1 MILDNLETKL
11 REIRGSAVNNLL
23 QQFRN
28 LHKKFASVL
37 FVFFFL
43 IGLTGSLLSFKSAFT
58 KVIFENKEISGE
70 SKLTAI
76 LPLDSLE
83 TIATSTLNE
92 KANTKFKK
100 SEKVEIKI
108 AKGTVLFYY
117 KDAYSIQVNGASGAP
132 ILIEKK
138 FGGIIQDIHD
148 GAILDSL
155 FINKLSLSKK
165 IYSIIMGLSL
175 LLLTITGTYM
185 WYKPKMIKKNR

>member
-1 MILDNLETKL
+1 M
-11 REIRGSAVNNLL
+11 SLL

-37 FVFFFL
+37 FVFFFF

-58 KVIFENKEISGE
+58 KVIFENKQISGE
-70 SKLTAI
+70 SKLAAI

-92 KANTKFKK
+92 KASTSFKK
-100 SEKVEIKI
+100 SEKVEIKLS
-108 AKGTVLFYY
+108 KGTVIFYY
-117 KDAYSIQVNGASGAP
+117 KDAYSIQLNGASGAP
-132 ILIEKK
+132 IIIEKK

-155 FINKLSLSKK
+155 LTNKLSLSKK
-165 IYSIIMGLSL
+165 VYSIIMGLSL

>member
-1 MILDNLETKL
+1 M
-11 REIRGSAVNNLL
+11 SLL
-23 QQFRN
+23 QNFRS

-43 IGLTGSLLSFKSAFT
+43 IGFTGCLLAFKSAFT
-58 KVIFENKEISGE
+58 KTIFENKEVAAE
-70 SKLTAI
+70 SKLAAI

-83 TIATSTLNE
+83 KIATNTLNE

-108 AKGTVLFYY
+108 SKGTVLFYY
-117 KDAYSIQVNGASGAP
+117 KDAYSIQVNGATGAP

-155 FINKLSLSKK
+155 VTNKSSLSKK
-165 IYSIIMGLSL
+165 VYSIIMGLSL

>member
-1 MILDNLETKL
+1 M
-11 REIRGSAVNNLL
+11 SLL
-23 QQFRN
+23 QNFRL

-37 FVFFFL
+37 FVFFFM
-43 IGLTGSLLSFKSAFT
+43 IGFTGCLLAFKSAFT
-58 KVIFENKEISGE
+58 KIIFENKEISAE
-70 SKLTAI
+70 SKLAQI

-83 TIATSTLNE
+83 KVATFVLNE
-92 KANTKFKK
+92 KANTNFKK

-108 AKGTVLFYY
+108 SKGTVLFYY
-117 KDAYSIQVNGASGAP
+117 KDAYSIQLNGASGAP

-155 FINKLSLSKK
+155 VANKLSLSKK
-165 IYSIIMGLSL
+165 FYSIIMGLSL

-185 WYKPKMIKKNR
+185 WYKPKTIKKNR

>member
-1 MILDNLETKL
+1 M
-11 REIRGSAVNNLL
+11 SLL

-58 KVIFENKEISGE
+58 KVIFENKQIIGE
-70 SKLTAI
+70 TKLAAI

-92 KANTKFKK
+92 KASTSFKK
-100 SEKVEIKI
+100 SEKVEIKLS
-108 AKGTVLFYY
+108 KGTVIFYY

-148 GAILDSL
+148 GAIVDSL
-155 FINKLSLSKK
+155 LTNKLSLSKK
-165 IYSIIMGLSL
+165 VYSIIMGLSL

-185 WYKPKMIKKNR
+185 WYKPKMIKK

>member
-1 MILDNLETKL
+1 M
-11 REIRGSAVNNLL
+11 SLL

-58 KVIFENKEISGE
+58 KVIFENKQISGE
-70 SKLTAI
+70 TKLAAI

-92 KANTKFKK
+92 KASTSFKK
-100 SEKVEIKI
+100 SEKVEIKL
-108 AKGTVLFYY
+108 AKGTVIFYY

-148 GAILDSL
+148 GAIVDSL
-155 FINKLSLSKK
+155 LTNKLSLSKK
-165 IYSIIMGLSL
+165 VYSIIMGLSL

>member
-1 MILDNLETKL
+1 M
-11 REIRGSAVNNLL
+11 SLL

-58 KVIFENKEISGE
+58 KVIFENKQISGE
-70 SKLTAI
+70 IKLAAI

-92 KANTKFKK
+92 KASTSFKK
-100 SEKVEIKI
+100 SEKVEIKLS
-108 AKGTVLFYY
+108 KGTVIFYY

-148 GAILDSL
+148 GAIVDSL
-155 FINKLSLSKK
+155 LTNKLSLSKK
-165 IYSIIMGLSL
+165 VYSIIMGLSL

>member
-1 MILDNLETKL
+1 M
-11 REIRGSAVNNLL
+11 SLL
-23 QQFRN
+23 LQFRN

-58 KVIFENKEISGE
+58 KVIFENKEISAE
-70 SKLTAI
+70 SKLAAI

-83 TIATSTLNE
+83 KIATFTLNE

-100 SEKVEIKI
+100 SEKVEIKL

-165 IYSIIMGLSL
+165 LYSIIMGLSL
-175 LLLTITGTYM
+175 LLLTITGTYL
-185 WYKPKMIKKNR
+185 WYKPILIKKNR

>member
-1 MILDNLETKL
+1 M
-11 REIRGSAVNNLL
+11 SLL
-23 QQFRN
+23 QNFRS
-28 LHKKFASVL
+28 LHKKFASLL

-58 KVIFENKEISGE
+58 KVIFENKEMSAE
-70 SKLTAI
+70 SKLSTF

-83 TIATSTLNE
+83 KMATSMLNE
-92 KANTKFKK
+92 KANTQFKK

-117 KDAYSIQVNGASGAP
+117 KDAYSIQLNGASGAP

-155 FINKLSLSKK
+155 FTNKLSLSKK
-165 IYSIIMGLSL
+165 VYSIIMGLSL

>member
-1 MILDNLETKL
+1 M
-11 REIRGSAVNNLL
+11 SLL

-28 LHKKFASVL
+28 LHKKFASIL

-58 KVIFENKEISGE
+58 KVIFENKEISDE
-70 SKLTAI
+70 SKLSAI

-108 AKGTVLFYY
+108 SKGTIMFYY
-117 KDAYSIQVNGASGAP
+117 KDAYSIQLNGASGAP

-155 FINKLSLSKK
+155 VTNKSSLSKK
-165 IYSIIMGLSL
+165 VYSIIMGLSL

>member
-1 MILDNLETKL
+1 M
-11 REIRGSAVNNLL
+11 SLL

-83 TIATSTLNE
+83 TIATYTLNE

-117 KDAYSIQVNGASGAP
+117 KDAYSCLLYTSP
-132 ILIEKK
+132 SPR
-138 FGGIIQDIHD
+138 
-148 GAILDSL
+148 DS
-155 FINKLSLSKK
+155 
-165 IYSIIMGLSL
+165 
-175 LLLTITGTYM
+175 
-185 WYKPKMIKKNR
+185 

>member
-1 MILDNLETKL
+1 M
-11 REIRGSAVNNLL
+11 SLL

-83 TIATSTLNE
+83 TIATTILNE
-92 KANTKFKK
+92 KANMKFKK

-117 KDAYSIQVNGASGAP
+117 KDAYSIQLNGSSGEP

-165 IYSIIMGLSL
+165 VYSIIMGLSL
-175 LLLTITGTYM
+175 LLLTITGTYL
-185 WYKPKMIKKNR
+185 WYKPKMIKKSR

>member
-1 MILDNLETKL
+1 M
-11 REIRGSAVNNLL
+11 SLL

-58 KVIFENKEISGE
+58 KVIFENKQISGE
-70 SKLTAI
+70 SKLAAI

-92 KANTKFKK
+92 KASTSFKK
-100 SEKVEIKI
+100 SEKVEIKLS
-108 AKGTVLFYY
+108 KGTVIFYY
-117 KDAYSIQVNGASGAP
+117 KDAYSIQLNGASGAP

-155 FINKLSLSKK
+155 LTNKLSLSKK
-165 IYSIIMGLSL
+165 VYSIIMGLSL

>member
-1 MILDNLETKL
+1 M
-11 REIRGSAVNNLL
+11 SLL

-70 SKLTAI
+70 SKLSAI

-108 AKGTVLFYY
+108 SKGTIMFYY
-117 KDAYSIQVNGASGAP
+117 KDAYSIQLNGASGAP

-155 FINKLSLSKK
+155 VTNKSSLSKK
-165 IYSIIMGLSL
+165 VYSIIMGLSL

>member
-1 MILDNLETKL
+1 M
-11 REIRGSAVNNLL
+11 SLL

-58 KVIFENKEISGE
+58 KVIFENKQISGE
-70 SKLTAI
+70 SKLAAI

-92 KANTKFKK
+92 KASTSFKK
-100 SEKVEIKI
+100 SEKVEIKLS
-108 AKGTVLFYY
+108 KGTVIFYY
-117 KDAYSIQVNGASGAP
+117 KDAYSIELNGASGAP

-155 FINKLSLSKK
+155 LTNKLSLSKK
-165 IYSIIMGLSL
+165 VYSIIMGLSL

>member
-1 MILDNLETKL
+1 M
-11 REIRGSAVNNLL
+11 SLL
-23 QQFRN
+23 QKFRN
-28 LHKKFASVL
+28 LHKKFESVL

-43 IGLTGSLLSFKSAFT
+43 IGLTGSLLSFKSVFT
-58 KVIFENKEISGE
+58 KVIFENKEISGD

-155 FINKLSLSKK
+155 FTNKLSLSKK
-165 IYSIIMGLSL
+165 VYSIIMGLSL

>member
-1 MILDNLETKL
+1 M
-11 REIRGSAVNNLL
+11 SLL

-58 KVIFENKEISGE
+58 KVIFENKQISGE
-70 SKLTAI
+70 IKLAAI

-92 KANTKFKK
+92 KASTSFKK
-100 SEKVEIKI
+100 SEKVEIKLS
-108 AKGTVLFYY
+108 KGTVIFYY
-117 KDAYSIQVNGASGAP
+117 KDAYSIQLNGASGAP

-155 FINKLSLSKK
+155 LTNKLSLSKK
-165 IYSIIMGLSL
+165 VYSIIMGLSL

>member
-1 MILDNLETKL
+1 M
-11 REIRGSAVNNLL
+11 SLL
-23 QQFRN
+23 QNFRS
-28 LHKKFASVL
+28 LHKKFASLL
-37 FVFFFL
+37 FAFFFL
-43 IGLTGSLLSFKSAFT
+43 IGLTGSLLAFKSAFT

-70 SKLTAI
+70 SKLAAI

-83 TIATSTLNE
+83 KMATSILNK
-92 KANTKFKK
+92 KANTRFAK

-108 AKGTVLFYY
+108 TKGTVLFYY
-117 KDAYSIQVNGASGAP
+117 KDAYSIQLNGASGAP

-155 FINKLSLSKK
+155 LTNKLSLSKK
-165 IYSIIMGLSL
+165 VYSIIMGLSL

>member
-1 MILDNLETKL
+1 M
-11 REIRGSAVNNLL
+11 SLL

-58 KVIFENKEISGE
+58 KVIFENKQISGE
-70 SKLTAI
+70 TKLAAI

-92 KANTKFKK
+92 KASTSFKK
-100 SEKVEIKI
+100 SEKVEIKLS
-108 AKGTVLFYY
+108 KGTVIFYY

-148 GAILDSL
+148 GAIVDSL
-155 FINKLSLSKK
+155 LTNKLSLSKK
-165 IYSIIMGLSL
+165 VYSIIMGLSL

>member
-1 MILDNLETKL
+1 M
-11 REIRGSAVNNLL
+11 SLL
-23 QQFRN
+23 QNFRN
-28 LHKKFASVL
+28 LHKQFASVL

-58 KVIFENKEISGE
+58 KIIFENREVSAETKIA
-70 SKLTAI
+70 KL

-83 TIATSTLNE
+83 KVATSILNE
-92 KANTKFKK
+92 KAKTEFKK

-108 AKGTVLFYY
+108 SKGTVLFYY
-117 KDAYSIQVNGASGAP
+117 KEAYSVQLNGGSGDP

-148 GAILDSL
+148 GAILDSWI
-155 FINKLSLSKK
+155 INKSSLFKK
-165 IYSIIMGLSL
+165 LYSIIMGLSL

-185 WYKPKMIKKNR
+185 WYKPKLIKKNR

>member
-1 MILDNLETKL
+1 M
-11 REIRGSAVNNLL
+11 SLL
-23 QQFRN
+23 QQCRN

-132 ILIEKK
+132 VLIEKK

-155 FINKLSLSKK
+155 FANKLSLSKK
-165 IYSIIMGLSL
+165 VYSIIMGLSL

>member
-1 MILDNLETKL
+1 M
-11 REIRGSAVNNLL
+11 SLL

-58 KVIFENKEISGE
+58 KVIFENKQISGE
-70 SKLTAI
+70 TKLAAI

-92 KANTKFKK
+92 KASTSFKK
-100 SEKVEIKI
+100 SEKVEIKLS
-108 AKGTVLFYY
+108 KGTVIFYY
-117 KDAYSIQVNGASGAP
+117 KDAYSIQLNGASGAP

-155 FINKLSLSKK
+155 LTNKLSLSKK
-165 IYSIIMGLSL
+165 VYSIIMGLSL

>member
-1 MILDNLETKL
+1 M
-11 REIRGSAVNNLL
+11 SLL

-58 KVIFENKEISGE
+58 KVIFENKQISGE
-70 SKLTAI
+70 NKLAAI

-92 KANTKFKK
+92 KASTSFKK
-100 SEKVEIKI
+100 SEKVEIKLS
-108 AKGTVLFYY
+108 KGTVIFYY

-148 GAILDSL
+148 GAIVDSL
-155 FINKLSLSKK
+155 LTNKLSLSKK
-165 IYSIIMGLSL
+165 VYSIIMGLSL